1 MLIDLIR
8 ANAII
13 HQFQRTREEKHGMV
27 CVTATMEDFQAAR
40 SLYTR
45 LSSDSGGQTT
55 KLTRNEAAL
64 IQAIQNLE
72 QAEVTIPQLQ
82 RVCGSSYR
90 TIYQMIHGYTSRGVC
105 YSGLLEKCPALS
117 FNDRTITDQREG
129 TNVRRRTKAY
139 QWDALIYETWC
150 TDDSVWIS
158 RSVLNEGDSGDS
170 DDHNGSDLRNGQQ
183 YQHVAN
189 ICCP

>member
-27 CVTATMEDFQAAR
+27 CVTTTMEDFQAAW

-82 RVCGSSYR
+82 RVCGSS
-90 TIYQMIHGYTSRGVC
+90 
-105 YSGLLEKCPALS
+105 
-117 FNDRTITDQREG
+117 
-129 TNVRRRTKAY
+129 
-139 QWDALIYETWC
+139 
-150 TDDSVWIS
+150 
-158 RSVLNEGDSGDS
+158 
-170 DDHNGSDLRNGQQ
+170 
-183 YQHVAN
+183 
-189 ICCP
+189 